1 MQACPQTKFQ
11 ITFDSSTKDAI
22 FRLLRLRSA
31 QVAQLFVPQITQGDS
46 FCLSFLFVP
55 QITRIFADGLII
67 FLLYKED
74 FHPTAGADL
83 QQIPNRTFDSSQI
96 GLLILPRRMQIFRL
110 LRLRSAQVA
119 QLFTSYAEVQLF
131 FSRIFGGFV
140 LLILSFCPADYADF
154 RRWICSKYLSFPR
167 RTPIAANSPT
177 AGADLQAVLN
187 FSFPQTG
194 GFVLLILSFCPADYA
209 DFRRWICSKYLSF
222 PRRTP
227 IAANSLTA
235 GADFAPKP
243 NSHDSSKD
251 ADISLT
257 SATLS
262 TGRSTFLFPRIFAE
276 GFVLL
281 ILSFCPA
288 DYADFRRW
296 ICSKYL
302 SFPRRTPIAAN
313 SLTAGANLQA
323 VPTNQIPNRTFD
335 SSTKDANI
343 FLLPQTFLFPRIF
356 AEGFALL
363 ILSFCPADYAD
374 FRRWICSK
382 YLSFPQRTPIAAN
395 SLTAGADLQAVP
407 LIFKIS
413 A

>member
-1 MQACPQTKFQ
+1 M
-11 ITFDSSTKDAI
+11 S
-22 FRLLRLRSA
+22 RRLRGFS
-31 QVAQLFVPQITQGDS
+31 Q
-46 FCLSFLFVP
+46 
-55 QITRIFADGLII
+55 RI
-67 FLLYKED
+67 
-74 FHPTAGADL
+74 
-83 QQIPNRTFDSSQI
+83 R
-96 GLLILPRRMQIFRL
+96 
-110 LRLRSAQVA
+110 
-119 QLFTSYAEVQLF
+119 
-131 FSRIFGGFV
+131 
-140 LLILSFCPADYADF
+140 
-154 RRWICSKYLSFPR
+154 SKYLSFPR

-177 AGADLQAVLN
+177 AGADLQAEPTN
-187 FSFPQTG
+187 QIPN
-194 GFVLLILSFCPADYA
+194 
-209 DFRRWICSKYLSF
+209 
-222 PRRTP
+222 RT
-227 IAANSLTA
+227 
-235 GADFAPKP
+235 F
-243 NSHDSSKD
+243 DSSTKD

-335 SSTKDANI
+335 SSTKDADI
-343 FLLPQTFLFPRIF
+343 SLTSATLSTGRSTFLFPRIF

-382 YLSFPQRTPIAAN
+382 YLSFPRRTPIAAN
-395 SLTAGADLQAVP
+395 SLTAGANLQAVP
-407 LIFKIS
+407 PNRIPNRTFDSSTKDADISLCSTFLFPRIFAEGFVLLILSFCPADYADLRRWICSKYLSFPRRMQIFRFAQLFFS
-413 A
+413 RGFSQRDSFCLSFLFVPQITRIFAEDSQRLSFFST